1 MPAGKT
7 HDKVTLWLTP
17 LIIGGSFGVTRN
29 ERLTLLTAI
38 AFVFSGLMFGPDL
51 DIYSRQYQRWGW
63 LRWMW
68 LPYRKLLRHR
78 SPLSHGFLLGT
89 VLRLLYVG
97 ALATATGLGGL
108 GGLWLW
114 HQGQGTRLPLS
125 LNWPDLLPWAQRYQ
139 GELLA
144 SFIGLELGA
153 MSHSLCDWTAS
164 WLKRQGSKRRSGRDP
179 LRSAPSPKPSRRPR
193 STRKP

>member
-29 ERLTLLTAI
+29 DRLTLLMAI

-63 LRWMW
+63 LRWIW

-78 SPLSHGFLLGT
+78 SPLSHGFLIGT
-89 VLRLLYVG
+89 GLRLLYVG
-97 ALATATGLGGL
+97 GLAAGTGLVGM

-114 HQGQGTRLPLS
+114 HQGQGTHLPQTLA
-125 LNWPDLLPWAQRYQ
+125 WYDLLAWGQRYQ

-153 MSHSLCDWTAS
+153 MSHSLCDWTGS
-164 WLKRQGSKRRSGRDP
+164 WLKRQRGKRRSRRDP
-179 LRSAPSPKPSRRPR
+179 LRGAPPKQTGKQQR
-193 STRKP
+193 STRRW